1 VAVAGQTVA
10 GAVPALRFAVEGA
23 EAVRFAAAP
32 TVAFALRLESDRPL
46 RSVLLA
52 VQLRIAAT
60 RRAYAA
66 EEQDR
71 LVELFGEPER
81 WGTTL
86 RSLLWTHETV
96 LVPAFD
102 GSTVVELPV
111 ACTYDFEVASAK
123 YLNALAG
130 GEVPLELLFSGS
142 VFFDSPDGSL
152 STTRISWE
160 SEAAYGLP
168 VAVWREALEHHF
180 PGEAWVRVRREVFD
194 RLYAFRAARA
204 LPTWDATL
212 EALLEDRT

>member
-1 VAVAGQTVA
+1 MAVAGQPAA

-32 TVAFALRLESDRPL
+32 TIAFALRLESDRPL

-66 EEQDR
+66 EER
-71 LVELFGEPER
+71 EPLAELFGEPER

-96 LVPAFD
+96 LVPPFA

-123 YLNALAG
+123 FLNALAG

-142 VFFDSPDGSL
+142 VFFDTPDGSL

-160 SEAAYGLP
+160 SEAVYGLP
-168 VAVWREALEHHF
+168 VAVWREALDHHF
-180 PGEAWVRVRREVFD
+180 PGEAWLRVRREVFD
-194 RLYAFRAARA
+194 RLHAYRSARA
-204 LPTWDATL
+204 LPTWEAAL
-212 EALLEDRT
+212 EELLEERT